1 MKNSKIIIA
10 VLCIAV
16 TFVYACTIDEDAKT
30 TPPETAAVVTEVI
43 GVQENGEFHI
53 NDQDALKATWEKT
66 LLEQGYDVTLERFD
80 FVPGDVIGD
89 GASNMIL
96 MASNAEGTVK
106 IATAITLGDEVNN
119 KRPVI
124 SNRGTVTCSGCSAG
138 CSPTEHAEYGWI
150 CSPCVTSGGCTKT
163 ETIETES
170 LQEN

>member
-1 MKNSKIIIA
+1 MIMA
-10 VLCIAV
+10 VVCIALAL
-16 TFVYACTIDEDAKT
+16 VYACTVDEDTKT
-30 TPPETAAVVTEVI
+30 PEAAAAVTEVI

-53 NDQDALKATWEKT
+53 NDQEGLKAKWEKT

-80 FVPGDVIGD
+80 FVPGDLVGD
-89 GASNMIL
+89 ETSNMIL

-106 IATAITLGDEVNN
+106 IATAITLGKEVNS

-170 LQEN
+170 LQGN